1 MLKIKYLIILPLLY
15 LIPEH
20 SISQTVIRQSIGT
33 IGNTYQSPNLTI
45 QQSTGQPYQTKHGQS
60 SWANQGF
67 IQPISTGLT
76 EINSTFNIHIQAFPN
91 PTNSEISFLLK
102 EQVSDVK
109 LTLYS
114 ITGQVIFTKELTLLN
129 GYKLDCRN
137 IKSGNYLIRITDKTG
152 NTYNSRFTKI

>member
-1 MLKIKYLIILPLLY
+1 MLKIKYLFIIPLLY
-15 LIPEH
+15 LIPQH
-20 SISQTVIRQSIGT
+20 SNSQTVIRQSIGT

-67 IQPISTGLT
+67 IQPISTGLV